1 MAWFICC
8 VWGGQTPQNRCVLN
22 LMMMN
27 LQDVCLDVFPLKWL
41 HYGFLLLD
49 FYFLLDSLGKCYK
62 VPAGLE
68 ESGKRKR
75 KGPSKL
81 QDFGS
86 WYSKACK
93 LLSGCYL
100 KRNGWHN
107 CLDDWGV
114 VFSFTVET
122 VDRKLKNGPTYP
134 GNTLCYI
141 KYIFFSKKLL

>member
-1 MAWFICC
+1 M
-8 VWGGQTPQNRCVLN
+8 
-22 LMMMN
+22 
-27 LQDVCLDVFPLKWL
+27 
-41 HYGFLLLD
+41 
-49 FYFLLDSLGKCYK
+49 
-62 VPAGLE
+62 PAGLE

-107 CLDDWGV
+107 CLDELEKLF
-114 VFSFTVET
+114 FSFTVET
-122 VDRKLKNGPTYP
+122 ADRKLKNGPTYP
-134 GNTLCYI
+134 GNTFRPCAI
-141 KYIFFSKKLL
+141 